1 MGAEV
6 RITNAIG
13 GTAPY
18 EYSFDGGSN
27 YSASA
32 IGYLLPGTHT
42 LYIRDANLCTYPMTV
57 TIDPE
62 PTPPTATPTIDY
74 ECDGEGTITVTTSST
89 DFDYTYEINGTP
101 NTPNTS
107 NVFSNVPVGNHT
119 ITVNYTSNIAP
130 SPSILLTENFGTG
143 PNTSIPEV
151 DPAYCYEPQNGT
163 VNSCGWAINNRIQD
177 GEYSVTQNIVNPYG
191 SWLSPNDHSGLPN
204 GRFLAMNVGGAVG
217 PNGIIYAKRGIEV
230 VPNRDITISLWA
242 FNLLRNGTGGA
253 DPDID
258 IQLVDGGGTVIASTT
273 TGNVPKNNGANDWQN
288 YSVTLNPGGNT
299 NLDIVIR
306 TNSAVTGG
314 NDIAI
319 DDIEAFQTPEVCT
332 ESLTINVN
340 VEDGRAF
347 DGAITAFTDLTCNGA
362 ADGTITFE
370 AENFDPAIG
379 FTYQVDGGAVS
390 AAQFASPITVNGL
403 SAGAHTIEIVDL
415 RDPACSVVL
424 NQTLS

>member
-1 MGAEV
+1 
-6 RITNAIG
+6 
-13 GTAPY
+13 
-18 EYSFDGGSN
+18 
-27 YSASA
+27 
-32 IGYLLPGTHT
+32 
-42 LYIRDANLCTYPMTV
+42 MTV

-62 PTPPTATPTIDY
+62 PTPPTATPALDY

-217 PNGIIYAKRGIEV
+217 PNGII
-230 VPNRDITISLWA
+230 
-242 FNLLRNGTGGA
+242 
-253 DPDID
+253 
-258 IQLVDGGGTVIASTT
+258 
-273 TGNVPKNNGANDWQN
+273 
-288 YSVTLNPGGNT
+288 
-299 NLDIVIR
+299 
-306 TNSAVTGG
+306 
-314 NDIAI
+314 
-319 DDIEAFQTPEVCT
+319 
-332 ESLTINVN
+332 
-340 VEDGRAF
+340 
-347 DGAITAFTDLTCNGA
+347 
-362 ADGTITFE
+362 
-370 AENFDPAIG
+370 
-379 FTYQVDGGAVS
+379 
-390 AAQFASPITVNGL
+390 
-403 SAGAHTIEIVDL
+403 
-415 RDPACSVVL
+415 
-424 NQTLS
+424 